1 MKRLTRELE
10 DKRNEN
16 RPVSVRYRGYMVNT
30 RRRNNVRGRRVQ
42 ERRTPPP
49 RPERLGSKVLSR
61 QERVQ
66 IRPERKDTPF
76 RLKYRRNPKK
86 SNVLI
91 GPAEAPTET
100 TPPTES
106 STPTVTTA
114 APETLNMDQL
124 TLQQRMEN

>member
-66 IRPERKDTPF
+66 IRPERKDTQF

-86 SNVLI
+86 SIL
-91 GPAEAPTET
+91 
-100 TPPTES
+100 
-106 STPTVTTA
+106 
-114 APETLNMDQL
+114 
-124 TLQQRMEN
+124 